1 MRLITQLVLVLF
13 VTYSSFSFAECQT
26 NPQQTNQQ
34 LAEAQALAKR
44 LNEWN
49 KTYYQQGVSLVS
61 DAIYD
66 QTLERFTQLQPC
78 FPTIQLASI
87 TGKPTSS
94 VKHSIVQTGLNKVH
108 SSQAVEQW
116 LSERANQQLW
126 VQPKADGVAVSLVY
140 LKGKLT
146 QAISRGDGVIGQ
158 DWTAK
163 VRNLPNSP
171 RHISTDLTQVI
182 LQGELVWRLENYIQ
196 AQQDS
201 QGARSK
207 VSGFMNRKPS
217 SLDRVSQAEAQ
228 QIEIYV
234 WDWPNSDLTMQQQL
248 EQLNQWGFK
257 RSQGLTQPVTSL
269 NDVKYWQNQWYT
281 QPFFMA
287 TDGVVIRQQQRPK
300 AENWQAK
307 PPNWAIAWKHPA
319 LEAVTRVSKVIYT
332 VGRTGRITPLLELE
346 PFELDQRTI
355 SRTSLGSLNKLKQ
368 LDVQKGDLVTIQLAG
383 LTLPQLEEVLVR
395 TQPRIKPKHPSE
407 KNFHSLSC
415 LQTSDLNNSPNP
427 AACQQQFIARLAW
440 LSSKQGLNM
449 QGVGE
454 STWEAL
460 LEAGLLADLTNW
472 LNLTQE
478 QLEQVS
484 GLGKKRSRFLTRS
497 FKLAANHPFTTWLVA
512 LGMPPAG
519 NEQLFKVGEIA
530 NWQTLANRS
539 LEEWQALSG
548 VGKKRA
554 QDLLEFFN
562 HPVIQEQADYL
573 AKQGVTG
580 FAKP

>member
-1 MRLITQLVLVLF
+1 MHLIKWFILTFLILS
-13 VTYSSFSFAECQT
+13 YSTSSLSECTT
-26 NPQQTNQQ
+26 NPQEHLEAKELMQLLNQWN
-34 LAEAQALAKR
+34 LA
-44 LNEWN
+44 
-49 KTYYQQGVSLVS
+49 YYEQGISLVT
-61 DAIYD
+61 DAVYD
-66 QTLERFTQLQPC
+66 QSLQRFFHLQVCYPELNLVALSTQATQ
-78 FPTIQLASI
+78 Q
-87 TGKPTSS
+87 
-94 VKHSIVQTGLNKVH
+94 VKHPFAHTGLNKLPT
-108 SSQAVEQW
+108 SKAVQQW
-116 LSERANQQLW
+116 INERSNQTLW

-140 LKGKLT
+140 TNGKLS
-146 QAISRGDGVIGQ
+146 QAISRGKNGVGQ

-163 VRNLPNSP
+163 VRNLPNVP
-171 RHISTDLTQVI
+171 QQINTHLTQVV
-182 LQGELVWRLENYIQ
+182 LQGELVWRLTNHIQ
-196 AQQDS
+196 AKQTS
-201 QGARSK
+201 QGARSQIA
-207 VSGFMNRKPS
+207 GFMQRQQT
-217 SLDRVSQAEAQ
+217 DAEEAKKVEVY
-228 QIEIYV
+228 I
-234 WDWPNSDLTMQQQL
+234 WDWHNSGLSMQA
-248 EQLNQWGFK
+248 QLNQLTSWGFI
-257 RSQGLTQPVTSL
+257 RSQGLTQPVKNL
-269 NDVKYWQNQWYT
+269 DEVKHWQNHWYT
-281 QPFFMA
+281 QPLFMA
-287 TDGVVIRQQQRPK
+287 TDGVVLRQQQRPLP
-300 AENWQAK
+300 ETWQEQ
-307 PPNWAIAWKHPA
+307 PPSWAIAWKHPA
-319 LEAVTRVSKVIYT
+319 QQAVTRVSKITYT

-497 FKLAANHPFTTWLVA
+497 FKLAANQPFTTWLVA

-530 NWQTLANRS
+530 NWQTLAARS
-539 LEEWQALSG
+539 LENWQALSG